1 MISWKYKCK
10 RRPERKTGKWWGH
23 EKEKGALQLKSSPTL
38 ASTEARSSCST
49 VSLQVE
55 DATTH
60 PCMALVASASR
71 HPSFAS
77 FITEER
83 EKKGFPFE
91 MQLESPRRGTDKW
104 LHLREL
110 INCPL
115 LLPVSLTGHV
125 LFSAVLLEKPR
136 ALLLG
141 VTFLNMS

>member
-1 MISWKYKCK
+1 MVGT
-10 RRPERKTGKWWGH
+10 REGER
-23 EKEKGALQLKSSPTL
+23 SPSTEVQSDSL

-49 VSLQVE
+49 DSSWN
-55 DATTH
+55 ATTQ
-60 PCMALVASASR
+60 PCVALVASALR

-77 FITEER
+77 FIKEER
-83 EKKGFPFE
+83 EEKGFPFE
-91 MQLESPRRGTDKW
+91 MQLESPGSDPDKW

-115 LLPVSLTGHV
+115 LLPVSLTGCV
-125 LFSAVLLEKPR
+125 LFSAVLVEKSR

>member
-1 MISWKYKCK
+1 
-10 RRPERKTGKWWGH
+10 
-23 EKEKGALQLKSSPTL
+23 
-38 ASTEARSSCST
+38 
-49 VSLQVE
+49 
-55 DATTH
+55 
-60 PCMALVASASR
+60 MALVASALR

-77 FITEER
+77 FIKEER

-91 MQLESPRRGTDKW
+91 MQLESGTDKW

-115 LLPVSLTGHV
+115 LLPVSLTGCL
-125 LFSAVLLEKPR
+125 LFSAVLVEKPR

>member
-1 MISWKYKCK
+1 MVGT
-10 RRPERKTGKWWGH
+10 REGER
-23 EKEKGALQLKSSPTL
+23 SPSTEVQSDSL
-38 ASTEARSSCST
+38 ASTEARSSCRT
-49 VSLQVE
+49 VSLQLE

-60 PCMALVASASR
+60 PCMALVASALR

-77 FITEER
+77 FIKEER

-91 MQLESPRRGTDKW
+91 MQLESPGSGTDKW

-115 LLPVSLTGHV
+115 LLPVSLTGCL
-125 LFSAVLLEKPR
+125 LFSAVLVEKPR